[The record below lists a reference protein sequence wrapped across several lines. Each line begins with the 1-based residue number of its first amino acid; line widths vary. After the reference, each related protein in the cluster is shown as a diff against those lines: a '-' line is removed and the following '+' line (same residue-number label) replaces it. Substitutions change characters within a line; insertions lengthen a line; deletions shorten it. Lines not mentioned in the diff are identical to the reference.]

1 MIDKKYNDK
10 TEKIKTFQTPKKTQ
24 NSDSLNNK
32 GKYITNDSPIKDE
45 NEIPN
50 IYIIFDIS
58 NMKLISTFLSFL
70 EFKDIY
76 KLKNIN
82 KHFRNLLSNKKI
94 LREYAL
100 SGVLFSENRLIFY
113 KTFINRDEL
122 KNNLINQFSSYEIKD
137 NLYSNVLSLAKESIN
152 KEVKFK
158 NIHQQINKDINRT
171 FYTDKFKFGNGK
183 EMLENILTIIAFI
196 KPEIGYCQG
205 MNFIVGALIN
215 FINDEET
222 CFWIFLHFIDNI
234 ELKDLYLQDMPEYLI
249 KLYQL
254 NYFIKE
260 NFPKIHHHLK
270 TNRINLDIF
279 FSKWILTIFSNF
291 LSFETLYNVW
301 DVFILDKWK
310 AIFKFSVIIANYMQD
325 ELINMDLH
333 SYSSYVRKN
342 NLNSIKFKE
351 LAKYYNKYKIN
362 NSKLTELKEDF
373 YVEKLKSKLEFSN
386 SEWDNSENYY
396 INHYQSQLNNF
407 INNLK
412 RPVEMLQIQITKI
425 NLECEKATKKYEK
438 KLAIVNELK
447 SKIENEIESKVAYES
462 TLNLLKSEIQSKDDI
477 DQNIFHSGKN
487 NIHINDISNF
497 SSKTKKIKKCETQNP
512 PNRNNDK
519 LTNKKKNKKHPD
531 GYDKVLKKLNIV
543 NKELQKNNKALLI
556 ACEKMD
562 KKQEILEKITYKRDE
577 LKKQLDIIL
586 STSELTKRELI
597 KNLSTKLNSF
607 NSPSNN
613 NSCV

>member
-1 MIDKKYNDK
+1 MDKKYKDK
-10 TEKIKTFQTPKKTQ
+10 TEKIKSFHIQKKFS
-24 NSDSLNNK
+24 NFNCLNNK
-32 GKYITNDSPIKDE
+32 GKHIKNAPPIREE
-45 NEIPN
+45 NETPN
-50 IYIIFDIS
+50 INMLFNIS
-58 NMKLISTFLSFL
+58 NMKLISTLLSFL

-76 KLKNIN
+76 RLKNTS
-82 KHFRNLLSNKKI
+82 KYFRNLLSNKKI

-100 SGVLFSENRLIFY
+100 SGVLSSENRLIFY
-113 KTFINRDEL
+113 KTFINIEEL
-122 KNNLINQFSSYEIKD
+122 KKNLFNQFSSHEIKD
-137 NLYSNVLSLAKESIN
+137 NLYSNILSLAKESIN

-183 EMLENILTIIAFI
+183 EMLENILTIMAFI

-234 ELKDLYLQDMPEYLI
+234 ELKDLYLQNMPEYLI

-260 NFPKIHHHLK
+260 NYPKMHHHLK

-301 DVFILDKWK
+301 DVFIIDKWK
-310 AIFKFSVIIANYMQD
+310 AIFKFSIIIANYMKD
-325 ELINMDLH
+325 DLINMDLH
-333 SYSSYVRKN
+333 SYSSYVRNN
-342 NLNSIKFKE
+342 NLNLLKFKD
-351 LAKYYNKYKIN
+351 LSKYYNKYKIN

-373 YVEKLKSKLEFSN
+373 YVEQLKTKLEINN
-386 SEWDNSENYY
+386 SEEWDKGENYY
-396 INHYQSQLNNF
+396 INSYQSQLNNF
-407 INNLK
+407 IKNLK
-412 RPVEMLQIQITKI
+412 RPVELLQMQITKI

-438 KLAIVNELK
+438 KLSLVNELK

-462 TLNLLKSEIQSKDDI
+462 TLNLLKLEIQNKEEA
-477 DQNIFHSGKN
+477 KN
-487 NIHINDISNF
+487 NIFYSNKNNLQINDISSNI
-497 SSKTKKIKKCETQNP
+497 SSNKKKIKKCQTENFKEKYSSKTFNS
-512 PNRNNDK
+512 
-519 LTNKKKNKKHPD
+519 KKKKRNPE
-531 GYDKVLKKLNIV
+531 GYDKILKKLNIV
-543 NKELQKNNKALLI
+543 NKELQKDNRALLI

-562 KKQEILEKITYKRDE
+562 KKQEILEKIIYKRDE

-597 KNLSTKLNSF
+597 KNLSNKLNSF
-607 NSPSNN
+607 SSSSNN
-613 NSCV
+613 Y